1 MAQSND
7 RPLRFIDI
15 GANLTDSMYQ
25 GIYGNSKKHEPDL
38 DQVINRAF
46 QAGLDKIIITAGTH
60 HETVQALE
68 LCTNHEN
75 LYTTCGYHPTRCN
88 EFNDSNENEILHQ
101 MKELIEKNSEKI
113 VAIGEFGLDY
123 ERTQF
128 CDIDQQKRYFEF
140 QLKHLIVLNKP
151 LFLHNRAASKDLYD
165 ILYKYRDQ
173 ITAGGVI
180 HSFDGTLDEALQF
193 IQLGY
198 FIGINGC
205 SMKTQT
211 NLDVIKQLPLENILV
226 ETDAPWCGI
235 KQSHAS
241 NSHVKTQL
249 TTEMVKKEKWIAGK
263 MIKDRNEPCTII
275 QICEVIHSIR
285 GKQESF
291 DELCEKIYLN
301 TKRLFFSAQ

>member
-1 MAQSND
+1 
-7 RPLRFIDI
+7 
-15 GANLTDSMYQ
+15 MYQ
-25 GIYGNSKKHEPDL
+25 GIYGNSKKHESDL
-38 DQVINRAF
+38 DQVIIRAL

-60 HETVQALE
+60 QETIQALE
-68 LCTNHEN
+68 LCAKHDN
-75 LYTTCGYHPTRCN
+75 LFTTCGYHPTRCN
-88 EFNDSNENEILHQ
+88 EFNDSNENEILNQ
-101 MKELIEKNSEKI
+101 MMALFQKHPKKI

-140 QLKHLIVLNKP
+140 QLKHLITLNKP

-165 ILYKYRDQ
+165 ILHKYRDQ
-173 ITAGGVI
+173 ITAGGVV
-180 HSFDGTLDEALQF
+180 HSFDGTLEEALKF
-193 IQLGY
+193 IELGY

-211 NLDVIKQLPLENILV
+211 NLDVIKQLPLEKILV

-241 NSHVKTQL
+241 YSHVKTQF
-249 TTEMVKKEKWIAGK
+249 TSDMVKKEKWIAGK

-291 DELCEKIYLN
+291 DDLCETIYLN
-301 TKRLFFSAQ
+301 TQRLFFSAE